1 MIAQSHISVSYNT
14 CTFSCFDL
22 CSCDSIA
29 CCAGL
34 DKDIEGS
41 HYEASIPIETAMD
54 PKREVL
60 LAFQMNG
67 TDLPL
72 DHGYPLRVVVP
83 GTVGARQVKWLNKIT
98 ASQNES
104 NSHWQQKDYKTF
116 APSVDWGTA
125 NFEKAVAIQDYPLQ
139 SGV

>member
-1 MIAQSHISVSYNT
+1 M
-14 CTFSCFDL
+14 
-22 CSCDSIA
+22 
-29 CCAGL
+29 